1 MLDPRLIRQD
11 PDHVAKQLTRRGLAV
26 DVDALHQR
34 ARQVQ
39 KLADDRANLQAEGK
53 KVSRQVGQ
61 RLRLLKEESD
71 KRHVVHSDFS
81 EPPTDQWPQVNMEA
95 REESAEFVQLQKEAV
110 ALEAK
115 GKEFKQQVTA
125 LEEKEKALQDQLRQE
140 LLHLPNLPSPQCPD
154 GRSEADNVERRR
166 WGDPKPAAPGLE
178 HWQLG
183 KTLGLFESE
192 RSVRVA
198 QSRFITLLGQ
208 GARLERALIQFML
221 DLHVSRGYTEVLPP
235 ALVNTA
241 SLTGSGQL
249 PKFAEESFRCADDDL
264 WLSPTAEVPLTAL
277 HRDDILAAAD
287 LPRRYVAYS
296 PCFRREAGS
305 YGRDTRG
312 LIRLHQFNKVEL
324 YWFCHPDASEAAHKQ
339 LTADAEAVLQALEL
353 PYRVVELCTADLGFS
368 ACRTYDLEVWLAGA
382 GAYREI
388 SSCSTCGD
396 FQARRSSIR
405 MKEGKRNRLLHTLNG
420 SGLAVGRTMAAL
432 LEWYQQP
439 DGSVAIPQ
447 ALQPYMGCAVIT
459 PPSSAPK

>member
-1 MLDPRLIRQD
+1 MLDPRLVRQN
-11 PDHVAKQLTRRGLAV
+11 PDHVAEQLSRRGLVV
-26 DVDALHQR
+26 DIDALHQR

-39 KLADDRANLQAEGK
+39 ELAEHRAKLQADGK
-53 KVSRQVGQ
+53 KISRQMGQ
-61 RLRLLKEESD
+61 LRRQVMEEQDNLPASLEFEDLEKRNQEKALALEKKGSEIKE
-71 KRHVVHSDFS
+71 KV
-81 EPPTDQWPQVNMEA
+81 A
-95 REESAEFVQLQKEAV
+95 
-110 ALEAK
+110 ALEA
-115 GKEFKQQVTA
+115 
-125 LEEKEKALQDQLRQE
+125 EERTVQAQLRDT
-140 LLHLPNLPSPQCPD
+140 LLRLPNLPSPHCPD
-154 GRSEADNVERRR
+154 GKGEADNVERRR
-166 WGDPKPAAPGLE
+166 WGDPKTAAPGLE
-178 HWQLG
+178 HWQLAE
-183 KTLGLFESE
+183 KLGLLDSE
-192 RSVRVA
+192 RSVRMA
-198 QSRFITLLGQ
+198 RSRFITLLGL

-221 DLHVSRGYTEVLPP
+221 DLHVSRGYLEVLPP

-249 PKFAEESFRCADDDL
+249 PKFAEESFRCAEDDL

-277 HRDDILAAAD
+277 HRDEILPATD

-324 YWFCHPDASEAAHKQ
+324 YWFCHPDASEAAHEQ
-339 LTADAEAVLQALEL
+339 LTADAEAVLQALDL
-353 PYRVVELCTADLGFS
+353 PYRVLELCTADLGFS

-405 MKEGKRNRLLHTLNG
+405 MKDGKRNRLLHTLNG

-459 PPSSAPK
+459 PPSNPK

>member
-1 MLDPRLIRQD
+1 M
-11 PDHVAKQLTRRGLAV
+11 AKQLARRGLDV
-26 DVDALHQR
+26 DIDALHQR

-39 KLADDRANLQAEGK
+39 KLAEDRANLQAKGK
-53 KVSRQVGQ
+53 RTSRQVGGVLRQ
-61 RLRLLKEESD
+61 RNEIRDKLPSESESTPGQGSTPGLHIFSTTATGQQREELKDLENLGKRLEKEGSKIKEE
-71 KRHVVHSDFS
+71 
-81 EPPTDQWPQVNMEA
+81 
-95 REESAEFVQLQKEAV
+95 V
-110 ALEAK
+110 AY
-115 GKEFKQQVTA
+115 
-125 LEEKEKALQDQLRQE
+125 LEEQEKALQEELRQE
-140 LLHLPNLPSPQCPD
+140 LLRLPNLPSTHCPD
-154 GRSEADNVERRR
+154 GRGEADNVEHRR
-166 WGDPKPAAPGLE
+166 WGDPKPTASGLE
-178 HWQLG
+178 HWQLA

-192 RSVRVA
+192 RSVRIA
-198 QSRFITLLGQ
+198 RSRFITLLGM

-221 DLHVSRGYTEVLPP
+221 DLHTSRGYVEVLPP
-235 ALVNTA
+235 VLVNTA

-264 WLSPTAEVPLTAL
+264 WLSPTAEVPLTNL
-277 HRDDILAAAD
+277 HRDEILPATD

-324 YWFCHPDASEAAHKQ
+324 YWFCHPDGSEAAHEQ

-382 GAYREI
+382 GLYREI
-388 SSCSTCGD
+388 SSCSNCGD
-396 FQARRSSIR
+396 FQARRASIR
-405 MKEGKRNRLLHTLNG
+405 MKEGKRNHFLHTLNG

-459 PPSSAPK
+459 PASALK

>member
-1 MLDPRLIRQD
+1 MLDQRLVRQN
-11 PDHVAKQLTRRGLAV
+11 PDHVAAQLARRGLVV
-26 DVDALHQR
+26 DIDALRQR
-34 ARQVQ
+34 AQQVQ
-39 KLADDRANLQAEGK
+39 KLAERRTQLQAEGK
-53 KVSRQVGQ
+53 QVSGLVRQRIRENQ
-61 RLRLLKEESD
+61 DAKKPTQLRHIDVK
-71 KRHVVHSDFS
+71 
-81 EPPTDQWPQVNMEA
+81 
-95 REESAEFVQLQKEAV
+95 
-110 ALEAK
+110 
-115 GKEFKQQVTA
+115 A
-125 LEEKEKALQDQLRQE
+125 LEEKGKAIKAAVAALEAEERAAQAQLRHE
-140 LLHLPNLPSPQCPD
+140 LLHLPNPPSLHCPD
-154 GRSEADNVERRR
+154 GQGESDNVERRR
-166 WGDPKPAAPGLE
+166 WGNPKPAASGLE
-178 HWQLG
+178 HWQLA

-192 RSVRVA
+192 RSVRTA
-198 QSRFITLLGQ
+198 QSRFITLLGP

-221 DLHVSRGYTEVLPP
+221 DLHISRGYMEVLPP

-264 WLSPTAEVPLTAL
+264 WLSPTAEVPLTNL
-277 HRDDILAAAD
+277 HRDEILAATD

-324 YWFCHPDASEAAHKQ
+324 YWFCHPDASETAHEQ
-339 LTADAEAVLQALEL
+339 LTADAEVVLQALEL

-382 GAYREI
+382 GLYREV

-405 MKEGKRNRLLHTLNG
+405 MKDGKRNRLLHTLNG

-432 LEWYQQP
+432 LEWHQQP

-447 ALQPYMGCAVIT
+447 ALQPYMGCAVIK
-459 PPSSAPK
+459 PSSGPE